1 MLNYHSYELVG
12 EGIHRALADY
22 HPDLLLL
29 GCSGVTL
36 EFGFC
41 VRDEPEAAA
50 AHALCGSASRVWVLA
65 DHSKLGKH
73 TFARF
78 AALSSVAGLITDV
91 GADPHYLAKLQEAGL
106 YVHIAPLP

>member
-1 MLNYHSYELVG
+1 
-12 EGIHRALADY
+12 
-22 HPDLLLL
+22 
-29 GCSGVTL
+29 VTL